1 MSLST
6 TKTRDYP
13 KVDPKRGV
21 NYLKFINTSTYT
33 TTNEDKGQVLIFTDG
48 ATTVT
53 LAALSVPIGSQI
65 DFIRRTSGN
74 LTFAAASGVNIF
86 SKNSTLILATINT
99 AATAIKISETDWF
112 LTGDLS

>member
-21 NYLKFINTSTYT
+21 NYLKTITASTYT
-33 TTNEDKGQVLIFTDG
+33 TTNEDKGQVLLLN
-48 ATTVT
+48 ATANTTIT

-65 DFIRRTSGN
+65 DFIR
-74 LTFAAASGVNIF
+74 LTASTVTFVAGSGVLLT
-86 SKNSTLILATINT
+86 SKNNAVALAAN
-99 AATAIKISETDWF
+99 AGATAIKLSDTNWI
-112 LTGDLS
+112 LIGDLS

>member
-21 NYLKFINTSTYT
+21 NYLKTISSTTYT
-33 TTNEDKGQVLIFTDG
+33 TANEDKGQVLLLTSG
-48 ATTVT
+48 SPTTIT

-65 DFIRRTSGN
+65 DFIRTGVGTV
-74 LTFAAASGVNIF
+74 TFAAGSGVILI
-86 SKNSTLILATINT
+86 SKNSYVSLASN
-99 AATAIKISETDWF
+99 AGATAIKLSDTNWI
-112 LTGDLS
+112 LIGDLS